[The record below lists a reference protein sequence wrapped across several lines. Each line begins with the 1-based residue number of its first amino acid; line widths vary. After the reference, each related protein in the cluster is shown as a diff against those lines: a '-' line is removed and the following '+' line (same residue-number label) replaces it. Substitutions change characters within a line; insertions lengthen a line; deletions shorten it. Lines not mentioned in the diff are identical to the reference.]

1 MMAARKPIGEIQYD
15 PREEPGL
22 GHTQESTAAKLVD
35 PVTKAVAPAKRPQAI
50 MMRAIH
56 SRAPTFSMIRLL
68 GISKMK

>member
-1 MMAARKPIGEIQYD
+1 MKYSMIPGKNPASAT
-15 PREEPGL
+15 PRNRM
-22 GHTQESTAAKLVD
+22 AAKLVD

-68 GISKMK
+68 GTSKMK